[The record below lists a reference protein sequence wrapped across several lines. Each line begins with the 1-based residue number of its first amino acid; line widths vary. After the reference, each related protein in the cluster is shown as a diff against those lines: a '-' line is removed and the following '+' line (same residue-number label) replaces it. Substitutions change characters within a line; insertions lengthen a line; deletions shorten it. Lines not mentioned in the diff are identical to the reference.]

1 MKQQRIASLDLIR
14 TVAILLVIMQH
25 AWSGMQLDEPNVG
38 AWSYG
43 YHALVVMGVPLF
55 FMLSGALLLDSQVTS
70 IGHFLTKRF
79 KRLLLPF
86 FLWGT
91 VVYIIAVAMH
101 KYPDVAT
108 PMAALR
114 AYIPYMLEGR
124 VNASHWYIYV
134 LIGLYLLTPFLQRA
148 LAMPQGKQLAGYGV
162 ALWVI
167 WMLLRAFYPGF
178 ASMHYYSASGFMYL
192 GFFLLGYYVVKFL
205 GDNRLCRRVGCIG
218 FLVAYPLNVWCL
230 STDANTTL
238 IHAVAVVSL
247 FLLIKSWAVPH
258 RMTSFVTSSGRYT
271 YVIYFVHVLVV
282 SLFCTLDIW
291 GWCPLWLQPIVI
303 TLPTYI
309 ISYGCAWLLDRLRFV
324 PNAWVGI

>member
-1 MKQQRIASLDLIR
+1 MKQHRIVSLDLIR

-25 AWSGMQLDEPNVG
+25 AWSGMQFDEPGTG
-38 AWSYG
+38 AWSCA

-55 FMLSGALLLDSQVTS
+55 FMLSGALLLDSQVMG
-70 IGHFLTKRF
+70 IGHFLSKRF

-108 PMAALR
+108 PMEALR
-114 AYIPYMLEGR
+114 SYIPYMLEGK

-148 LAMPQGKQLAGYGV
+148 LATPHGKQLAGYGV
-162 ALWVI
+162 VLWVI
-167 WMLLRAFYPGF
+167 WMLLRSYYPAF
-178 ASMHYYSASGFMYL
+178 ASMHYYGASGFMYL
-192 GFFLLGYYVVKFL
+192 GFFLLGYYVVKFFT
-205 GDNRLCRRVGCIG
+205 DNRLCRRVGLMG
-218 FLVAYPLNVWCL
+218 FLVAYPLNVWCI
-230 STDANTTL
+230 SIGASTTL
-238 IHAVAVVSL
+238 IHAVAVVCL
-247 FLLIKSWAVPH
+247 FLLVKSLAVPH
-258 RMTSFVTSSGRYT
+258 RMASFVTSSGRYT

-282 SLFCTLDIW
+282 SLFCAMDIW
-291 GWCPLWLQPIVI
+291 GWCPLWLQPLVI
-303 TLPTYI
+303 TLPTYA
-309 ISYGCAWLLDRLRFV
+309 ISYVCAYLLDRLRFV

>member
-25 AWSGMQLDEPNVG
+25 AWSGMQFDEPNVG

-70 IGHFLTKRF
+70 IRHFLTKRF

-148 LAMPQGKQLAGYGV
+148 LAMPHGKQLAGYGV
-162 ALWVI
+162 AL
-167 WMLLRAFYPGF
+167 
-178 ASMHYYSASGFMYL
+178 
-192 GFFLLGYYVVKFL
+192 
-205 GDNRLCRRVGCIG
+205 
-218 FLVAYPLNVWCL
+218 
-230 STDANTTL
+230 
-238 IHAVAVVSL
+238 
-247 FLLIKSWAVPH
+247 
-258 RMTSFVTSSGRYT
+258 
-271 YVIYFVHVLVV
+271 
-282 SLFCTLDIW
+282 
-291 GWCPLWLQPIVI
+291 
-303 TLPTYI
+303 
-309 ISYGCAWLLDRLRFV
+309 
-324 PNAWVGI
+324 